1 MIPFTMILIVCGEF
15 TPLVIPLFGSAITP
29 ATCRFPSQVE
39 KERVALAKGKRAALE
54 AGSGSGLVS
63 GVQQIKLLRQFAD
76 PVWVKGADSAEVLRA
91 SAVFGLV
98 KRHDKTA
105 GAILAGVLYR
115 PRLARYVEYL
125 AIDDAMIRA
134 GGVQRMSAVEVRIA
148 VEERGGV
155 DVSGDADRKKAEVL
169 ERRWLE
175 QWLAVKKSVQ

>member
-1 MIPFTMILIVCGEF
+1 MIPFTMILIVCGEV

-39 KERVALAKGKRAALE
+39 KERAALAKGKRAALE

-63 GVQQIKLLRQFAD
+63 GVQQIKLLQQFAD
-76 PVWVKGADSAEVLRA
+76 
-91 SAVFGLV
+91 FGLI

-115 PRLARYVEYL
+115 PRLAGYVECL

-134 GGVQRMSAVEVRIA
+134 GGVQRMSGIEVRIA
-148 VEERGGV
+148 VGERGGV

-169 ERRWLE
+169 ERRWLK